1 MLSKK
6 ANGKPTNAT
15 IANAT
20 TARQDKALQ
29 PPGDPASYHTGPET
43 AADQMIRE
51 NTPENL
57 SQNKPGPSNGIPPTG
72 VKSSKTVFRETI
84 AQQPAKIPA
93 NKRHTLKLASAVV

>member
-20 TARQDKALQ
+20 TARQIRPSNL
-29 PPGDPASYHTGPET
+29 PAIRQAITPVPKT

-57 SQNKPGPSNGIPPTG
+57 SQNKLGPSNGIPPTG

-93 NKRHTLKLASAVV
+93 NKRPTLKLASAVV